1 MKGQD
6 LRDRLGQ
13 ESITNEL
20 TMNHNSAPP
29 RPDHSLY
36 RDVYQR
42 LRSEILAGRLA
53 AGARLPSSRTLAS
66 QLGVARGTI
75 EVAYQMLAGEG
86 YTITAGARGTMVNPA
101 LSLRRRTRPAA
112 KPESRAQR
120 LRFPPGPLLFQMGLP
135 ALDVFPRKQ
144 WSQIAARV
152 VRSVDVEQLAH
163 PHDILGYEPLRQ
175 AIASYLRIA
184 RDIACTGD
192 QIMITAGFQGA
203 LGFIIQALL
212 APRDEVWVDDPGYFF
227 AHELLRGAHL
237 RLAPIPIDDEGLD
250 VAAGTRL
257 APDAALAVVTPTHQF
272 PLGMTLPVD
281 RRLALLDWAD
291 RKHAFIVEDDYD
303 CEFHHRGL
311 PPPALKSL
319 DRSGRVLY
327 VGSFSKVL
335 FPGLRLGYL
344 VVPDAVIDRFI
355 RLGRATHPA
364 PALMVQKLVEAFMSQ
379 GHFSRHLSRMRSL
392 YTERRKALAT
402 ALEAAMPRQLDIKLQ
417 DGGMHFVAHLRGR
430 TDDME
435 LVERLRR
442 KGIGPGPLS
451 LHAIRRN
458 APNGLMIGYPNVP
471 SDEAHAAAQRMLAAM
486 R

>member
-1 MKGQD
+1 
-6 LRDRLGQ
+6 
-13 ESITNEL
+13 
-20 TMNHNSAPP
+20 MNRQRRTTQPH
-29 RPDHSLY
+29 PDHPLY

-42 LRSEILAGRLA
+42 LRAEILAGRLA
-53 AGARLPSSRTLAS
+53 AGARLPSSRTLAQ
-66 QLGVARGTI
+66 QLGVARGTV
-75 EVAYQMLAGEG
+75 EVAFQMLSGEG
-86 YTITAGARGTMVNPA
+86 YTVAAGARGTSVNPA
-101 LSLRRRTRPAA
+101 LTRRRRVPVPA
-112 KPESRAQR
+112 KTVSRAQR
-120 LRFPPGPLLFQMGLP
+120 LRLPPGPLLFQMGLP
-135 ALDVFPRKQ
+135 ALDVFPRKL

-152 VRSVDVEQLAH
+152 VRSLDAEQLAH
-163 PHDILGYEPLRQ
+163 PHDIMGYEPLRH

-184 RDIACTGD
+184 RDIACSAD

-203 LGFIIQALL
+203 LGFITQALL
-212 APRDEVWVDDPGYFF
+212 APRDEVWVEDPGYFF
-227 AHELLRGAHL
+227 AHELLRQSHL
-237 RLAPIPIDDEGLD
+237 RLSPIPVDAEGLD
-250 VAAGTRL
+250 VVAGTRI
-257 APDAALAVVTPTHQF
+257 APSAALAVVTPTHQF

-291 RKHAFIVEDDYD
+291 RRRAFIVEDDYD

-344 VVPDAVIDRFI
+344 VVPDAIIDRFI

-402 ALEAAMPRQLDIKLQ
+402 ALKEAMPRQFDIRLQ
-417 DGGMHFVAHLRGR
+417 DGGMHFIAHLRGR
-430 TDDME
+430 TDDQE

-442 KGIGPGPLS
+442 RGIGPGPLS

-471 SDEAHAAAQRMLAAM
+471 SAEAHAAAQRMLAAM